1 MEELKRKKEEMEST
15 MAKDAEKLST
25 EERAKMIEQ
34 HEARL
39 RQLEQ
44 DELSKKAAMD
54 RCAVRCRPPT
64 APSPT
69 GAFFATPRTQSC
81 GLAAPALAPGRPP
94 DTAEISRVRRG
105 GRADSGDGGSDLEAK
120 LARRRKKKQEQL
132 DAIKAREA
140 ETGLAKLQSD
150 ATSIEQMQRDR
161 KFAALT
167 DMARQVRK
175 GAAFAGGGGRRK
187 NPPPPM
193 SFISNA
199 SPEPAAPQCMLA
211 RRDGRAPAAG
221 GETGVGLLA
230 RPGRIR
236 GPRRVEGRAEGG
248 KIRTRGLAVELNLSL
263 ERGEGASSDAPRM
276 HARHFASGAGSPT
289 AVSHGAY

>member
-175 GAAFAGGGGRRK
+175 GAAFAGGGGGREGSTR
-187 NPPPPM
+187 PPPCP
-193 SFISNA
+193 SFQMLLQSQLRRSA
-199 SPEPAAPQCMLA
+199 CLRGAMGGRRPPAAK
-211 RRDGRAPAAG
+211 PASVCWLGPG
-221 GETGVGLLA
+221 GFGGQGA
-230 RPGRIR
+230 SR
-236 GPRRVEGRAEGG
+236 GALRAE
-248 KIRTRGLAVELNLSL
+248 R
-263 ERGEGASSDAPRM
+263 
-276 HARHFASGAGSPT
+276 SG
-289 AVSHGAY
+289 HGDWQWS

>member
-175 GAAFAGGGGRRK
+175 GAAFAGGGGGAK
-187 NPPPPM
+187 EAPPPPQVLHFKCF
-193 SFISNA
+193 SRA
-199 SPEPAAPQCMLA
+199 SCAAVHACAARWAGAGRRRRNRRRSVGSARADSGAKA
-211 RRDGRAPAAG
+211 RRG
-221 GETGVGLLA
+221 A
-230 RPGRIR
+230 R
-236 GPRRVEGRAEGG
+236 
-248 KIRTRGLAVELNLSL
+248 
-263 ERGEGASSDAPRM
+263 
-276 HARHFASGAGSPT
+276 
-289 AVSHGAY
+289 